1 MSPPPPKK
9 GPSGRP
15 PARSGAKV
23 PTRRAAAT
31 SAAATAAATPAAP
44 APAASG
50 LDGFFSITQ
59 RGSTVGR
66 EIRGGVATFFTMVY
80 IVVLNPI
87 ILSSSPAK
95 DQPTF
100 VAIAGTTALVAGVMT
115 LVMGVV
121 GRYPFALAAGLGI
134 NAVVAFQLA
143 PSIGYAGAMG
153 VVVLEGLLITVLVLT
168 GVREMLFDAIPL
180 ALKQAIAVGIGLFLA
195 FIGFVDGG
203 FIRRIPDAAHT
214 SVPVQTGYG
223 AGVSSWPMLVFVVSL
238 LLTAVL
244 VVRRVR
250 GAIII
255 GIVVSTVLAFIT
267 QAVAKLGGANAPVN
281 ADPKGW
287 QLTTPS
293 FAGRA
298 VFTSPDVSAIGHFS
312 IGGAFHAGVLLGIL
326 FIFTLMLADFFDT
339 MGTVVAVGSEAG
351 AMTSDGRLPGLRNVL
366 LVDSLAAAAGG
377 AGGVSSNTT
386 YIESAS
392 GVSEGA
398 RTGLAS
404 VVTGLL
410 FLVTIFVSP
419 LSQVV
424 PAEAAAPVLVVVGFL
439 LMTQVRHID
448 WEDWDIA
455 LPAFLGMVVMPFSF
469 SITNGIGAAFVAYAL
484 LKLTRGRGRD
494 VHPLLWVTA
503 ILFVVYFA
511 IAPLRTMLNV

>member
-1 MSPPPPKK
+1 MSSQPPKK
-9 GPSGRP
+9 GPSGRGP
-15 PARSGAKV
+15 GRSGATTV
-23 PTRRAAAT
+23 TPPPATGGPRA
-31 SAAATAAATPAAP
+31 P
-44 APAASG
+44 G
-50 LDGFFSITQ
+50 LDGFFSITK
-59 RGSTVGR
+59 RGSTVER
-66 EIRGGVATFFTMVY
+66 EVRGGIATFFTMVY

-87 ILSSSPAK
+87 ILSSSPAT
-95 DQPTF
+95 DQPKF
-100 VAIAGTTALVAGVMT
+100 VAIAGTTALVAGLMT
-115 LVMGVV
+115 IIMGVV
-121 GRYPFALAAGLGI
+121 GQYPFALAAGLGI

-153 VVVLEGLLITVLVLT
+153 VVVLEGVVITVLVLT

-214 SVPVQTGYG
+214 TVPVQTGYG
-223 AGVSSWPMLVFVVSL
+223 AGVASWPMLVFVVSL

-255 GIVVSTVLAFIT
+255 GIVVSTVLAFII
-267 QAVAKLGGANAPVN
+267 QAIAKLGGANAPQN

-293 FAGRA
+293 FEGKD

-312 IGGAFHAGVLLGIL
+312 IGGAFDAGVLLGIV

-339 MGTVVAVGSEAG
+339 MGTVVAVGTEAG
-351 AMTSDGRLPGLRNVL
+351 AMTSDGKLPGIRNVL

-410 FLVTIFVSP
+410 FLLAIFISP
-419 LSQVV
+419 LSQIV
-424 PAEAAAPVLVVVGFL
+424 PAEAAAPVL
-439 LMTQVRHID
+439 
-448 WEDWDIA
+448 
-455 LPAFLGMVVMPFSF
+455 
-469 SITNGIGAAFVAYAL
+469 
-484 LKLTRGRGRD
+484 
-494 VHPLLWVTA
+494 
-503 ILFVVYFA
+503 
-511 IAPLRTMLNV
+511 